1 VVAYNYRNPVAL
13 LEDFL
18 REVQRILKERGVL

>member
-1 VVAYNYRNPVAL
+1 LNAQQPVAL

-18 REVQRILKERGVL
+18 MVEWSLFDTAFLANL